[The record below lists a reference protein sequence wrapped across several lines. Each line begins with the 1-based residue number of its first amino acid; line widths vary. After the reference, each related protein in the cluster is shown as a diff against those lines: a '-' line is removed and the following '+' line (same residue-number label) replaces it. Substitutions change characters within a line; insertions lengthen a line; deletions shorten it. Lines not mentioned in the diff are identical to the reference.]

1 MALRWSAF
9 IPDIG
14 PYRHITPLAR
24 GYPNLFKKLFAP
36 AEQYVYRKDSTPLAL
51 QRSAMFTNLS
61 VLKKINMLPK
71 TLHTLRSGIT
81 NNLDRREKE
90 HQRNY
95 GKDVHVQQVGN
106 RTTREGA
113 REWEKKQ
120 RRGTS

>member
-1 MALRWSAF
+1 MPRQRIVKYPPKRGKLSRSKIERAVKEVLE
-9 IPDIG
+9 
-14 PYRHITPLAR
+14 AR
-24 GYPNLFKKLFAP
+24 GVPIEPKRDTYK
-36 AEQYVYRKDSTPLAL
+36 YH
-51 QRSAMFTNLS
+51 
-61 VLKKINMLPK
+61 LKQGNEII
-71 TLHTLRSGIT
+71 RSGIT

-120 RRGTS
+120 RHGTS